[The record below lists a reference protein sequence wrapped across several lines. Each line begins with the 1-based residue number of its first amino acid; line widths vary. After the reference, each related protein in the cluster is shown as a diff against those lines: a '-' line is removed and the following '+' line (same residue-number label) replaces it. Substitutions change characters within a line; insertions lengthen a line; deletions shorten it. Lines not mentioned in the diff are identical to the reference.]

1 MFTLL
6 HVAIRSKLQYTI
18 KLIKNSRNFVY
29 MSVQR
34 PRVLFQRY
42 FAICS
47 YKSWPCSELYSV
59 DIWHAVP
66 QLHSLRG
73 LRAFMREQ
81 YSLINFFN
89 EKGKNTVKSEIVVVF
104 AIDFQH
110 SRNKIPKKKGRRGE
124 VRGGA
129 VLAIRN

>member
-1 MFTLL
+1 
-6 HVAIRSKLQYTI
+6 
-18 KLIKNSRNFVY
+18 